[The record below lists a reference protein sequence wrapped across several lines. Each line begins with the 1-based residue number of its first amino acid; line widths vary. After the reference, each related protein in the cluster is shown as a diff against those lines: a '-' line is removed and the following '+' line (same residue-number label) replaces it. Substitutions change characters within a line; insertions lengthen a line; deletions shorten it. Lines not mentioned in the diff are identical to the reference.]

1 MTLNVDYR
9 PMSLDEIVGNEAT
22 VESLRSVL
30 KRKEDI
36 PGSYFFTGLPGGGKT
51 TLAYVLKEE
60 LSISDMDFYEY
71 NSANTRGIDTIR
83 DIGRTMKTAPMKG
96 DRKLYL
102 LDECHQITGPA
113 LEGLLKMLE
122 DPPKHVI
129 FALCTSEPEKIKG
142 NTLKAI
148 RRRCHEAEVKPL
160 RRGQIINLVKD
171 VLEGEEIDDFHDD
184 IISKIASSCWGSA
197 GQALSLLDSVI
208 DMGDID
214 QMDEAIENL
223 VVSEK
228 SVSELCRILIDDR
241 ITGNTKWGEI
251 RKILP
256 QITGDLE
263 SIRYAIC
270 TYLEKVIVD
279 KPINP
284 DLLNVASLFTDS
296 FMYTGRLGLVLACAL
311 ACSAEMEDIPF

>member
-30 KRKEDI
+30 KREEDI